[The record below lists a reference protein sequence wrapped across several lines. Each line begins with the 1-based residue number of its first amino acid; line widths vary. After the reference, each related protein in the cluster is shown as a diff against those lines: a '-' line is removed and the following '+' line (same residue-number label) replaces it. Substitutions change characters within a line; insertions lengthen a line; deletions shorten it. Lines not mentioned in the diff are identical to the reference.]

1 MDAQQLLKEGRLG
14 AAIEQIGAE
23 LRSDPTNQATR
34 TFLFEMLLFSGE
46 YDRADKQLELL
57 ASAGREARNAG
68 LLYRAA
74 LQAERTREDLFEGRL
89 EGRDKPV
96 AADSPAPA
104 KLKGTFNGRPF
115 ETIADA
121 DARIGAQL
129 EVVASFHY
137 MWVPFEQ
144 IEAIEMVAP
153 RRLRDLFWAPATVK
167 TTARYQGNS
176 LGEVLIP
183 ALSPLTWQFPDEQV
197 QLGRLLEWARDEE
210 GQEAPY
216 GPKMLLID
224 GEETPLLDIRELVF
238 TPSESTDQ

>member
-14 AAIEQIGAE
+14 DAIEQIGAE
-23 LRSDPTNQATR
+23 LRSDPANQAAR
-34 TFLFEMLLFSGE
+34 TFLFEMLCFAGE

-57 ASAGREARNAG
+57 ASASREARNAG

-89 EGRDKPV
+89 EDRAKPV
-96 AADSPAPA
+96 ASGAPEPA
-104 KLKGTFNGRPF
+104 KVSGTLNGKPF
-115 ETIADA
+115 QTIADA
-121 DARIGAQL
+121 DPRIGPQL
-129 EVVASFHY
+129 EVIASFHY

-144 IEAIEMVAP
+144 IESIEMVAP
-153 RRLRDLFWAPATVK
+153 RRLRDLFWAPATVQTSAK
-167 TTARYQGNS
+167 YQGNS
-176 LGEVLIP
+176 LGEVLLP

-210 GQEAPY
+210 GHEAPY

-224 GEETPLLDIRELVF
+224 GEETPLLDVRELILAVGDRA
-238 TPSESTDQ
+238 EA